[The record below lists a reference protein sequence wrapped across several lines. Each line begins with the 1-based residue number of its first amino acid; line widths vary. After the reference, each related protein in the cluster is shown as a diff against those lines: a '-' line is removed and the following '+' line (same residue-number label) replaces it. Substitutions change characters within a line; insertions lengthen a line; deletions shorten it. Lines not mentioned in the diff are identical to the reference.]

1 MKQYSVRQFNENFS
15 RILAESQGEE
25 ILITKHGKPYAH
37 LKSAQKWDDTHE
49 KHVKAY
55 AENAKKC
62 KPSPLDAITKAHIA
76 AHKILYEIRGK
87 GSAKNNK
94 ENGQDV
100 GQGIIKYHSKS
111 EMKRIEALK
120 RGLK

>member
-49 KHVKAY
+49 KHKNTDSLI
-55 AENAKKC
+55 AE
-62 KPSPLDAITKAHIA
+62 AHIA